1 MGKVPL
7 WGHFFAGWQAKVR
20 PPMMSGGPWL
30 GLKDTSGVLLPG
42 KTEYSLPLR
51 GTGADCHPLEQHG
64 PKMPRAQ
71 WRKTLDGSRGS
82 ARPFRSPRTVN
93 LTHRAGAHHFGRTTL
108 ELPRSR
114 SHPGQGRSEESR
126 PKPPRKV
133 GVEHVGRCDTEAPSQ
148 VHSHG
153 DSSPFLSGP
162 APATSAETE
171 KQVELVHPWPS
182 PIPGATSTNEINTYK
197 SQLDEAAAVRAK
209 ARLNPPGTA
218 DIVSSPDFFLWSI
231 GAGVLIVALGS
242 GVPAVLPPNLSQ

>member
-126 PKPPRKV
+126 PKPPGKSGLNTSVAAILRLLL
-133 GVEHVGRCDTEAPSQ
+133 RCIATAIAL
-148 VHSHG
+148 
-153 DSSPFLSGP
+153 PFCPDRHRQPVL
-162 APATSAETE
+162 
-171 KQVELVHPWPS
+171 KRR
-182 PIPGATSTNEINTYK
+182 N
-197 SQLDEAAAVRAK
+197 
-209 ARLNPPGTA
+209 RLN
-218 DIVSSPDFFLWSI
+218 
-231 GAGVLIVALGS
+231 
-242 GVPAVLPPNLSQ
+242 